1 MSIINGYCEKMT
13 ALKRHLTIKS
23 KNTILKSKALQ
34 KLSNKNSTILD
45 PLVAQGETKHLLN
58 IISKHQPTFNAWRKL
73 SLQIR
78 IKYLS

>member
-23 KNTILKSKALQ
+23 KNTIPKSKALQ
-34 KLSNKNSTILD
+34 KLSNENSTFLD

-58 IISKHQPTFNAWRKL
+58 IISKDRPTV
-73 SLQIR
+73 LQ
-78 IKYLS
+78 